1 MKQILI
7 YPVGATDACAYAG
20 AYLEQAGL
28 PLTDHPS
35 PEVTHVLLDAPSF
48 APDSSLRGG
57 GSLSGV
63 LERLPPGLMV
73 IGGKLKHPALSGHPV
88 LDLLR
93 DDEYLAKNAAITAQC
108 ALRIASSLLP
118 TVLPDTPALVIGW
131 GRIGKCLGKLLGAV
145 GCPVTIAAR
154 NPADRAMIKALG
166 QQAVDIP
173 RISEIL
179 PDVRLLFNTAPSPVL
194 GADLLDKYKK
204 CLKMD
209 LASQPGLE
217 GCDIIY
223 ARGLPG
229 QYAPESSGKLIAE
242 TILRHLREGTL

>member
-35 PEVTHVLLDAPSF
+35 PEVTHVLLDVPSF
-48 APDSSLRGG
+48 APDGSLRDG
-57 GSLSGV
+57 GSLPMV
-63 LERLPPGLMV
+63 LERLPSELAV

-93 DDEYLAKNAAITAQC
+93 DADYLARNAAITAEC
-108 ALRIASSLLP
+108 ALRIAGSLLP
-118 TVLPDTPALVIGW
+118 TILPDTPTLVIGW
-131 GRIGKCLGKLLGAV
+131 GRIGKCLAKLLSAQ

-154 NPADRAMIKALG
+154 NPADRAMAAALG
-166 QQAVDIP
+166 WNAVDIP
-173 RISEIL
+173 EIPEIL
-179 PDVRLLFNTAPSPVL
+179 PDIRLLFNTAPAPVL
-194 GADLLDKYKK
+194 DARILDKYRK
-204 CLKMD
+204 CVKID
-209 LASQPGLE
+209 LASIPGLE

-242 TILRHLREGTL
+242 TILRHLKEGTL

>member
-1 MKQILI
+1 
-7 YPVGATDACAYAG
+7 
-20 AYLEQAGL
+20 
-28 PLTDHPS
+28 
-35 PEVTHVLLDAPSF
+35 
-48 APDSSLRGG
+48 
-57 GSLSGV
+57 
-63 LERLPPGLMV
+63 MV

-108 ALRIASSLLP
+108 ALRIAGSLLP
-118 TVLPDTPALVIGW
+118 TVPPDTPALVIGW

-229 QYAPESSGKLIAE
+229 QYAPESSGRLIAE